1 MYVSNSI
8 PESYFKAI
16 AVTNYGTYPVPKG
29 SKGHAQS
36 GLFEESLIKELSA
49 KDWGTK
55 RNPVVLCC
63 QHQETN
69 HPEARRSKDAEDCWN
84 QRG

>member
-49 KDWGTK
+49 K
-55 RNPVVLCC
+55 
-63 QHQETN
+63 
-69 HPEARRSKDAEDCWN
+69 A
-84 QRG
+84 